1 MSEVVPDVQRE
12 FWRPPVVR
20 PQAIA
25 LAAVVPGLAE
35 MCTGCSAEFV
45 PGSRFCYLCG
55 AARGTGTEPSAKT
68 AESNPVSFFR
78 ALSFQNVKH
87 SLGLPLASMIA
98 FLIGIGCVLSAMLV
112 GVIYSVDNTGAF
124 QAVQLWRMEWLLGA
138 AVALVAGILLKSSGS
153 AQK

>member
-20 PQAIA
+20 PAA
-25 LAAVVPGLAE
+25 MTLAAVVPTLADR
-35 MCTGCSAEFV
+35 CSGCSAEFV
-45 PGSRFCYLCG
+45 TGSRFCYLCG
-55 AARGTGTEPSAKT
+55 AARAVETDLSAKT
-68 AESNPVSFFR
+68 TASNPVSFFR

-87 SLGLPLASMIA
+87 SLGLPLASLIA

-112 GVIYSVDNTGAF
+112 GVVYSDETTGAF

-138 AVALVAGILLKSSGS
+138 AVALVAGILLKTSGS
-153 AQK
+153 SEK